1 MKCNRIDALRIF
13 GKKSWLIFF
22 IIISAVQQ
30 QNHIMI
36 SYQWDVQPQV
46 LKIRE
51 RLKQAG
57 YNVWIDVE
65 QMRKGKQWDEIY
77 HLIEAGRLPK
87 YQVCQYLGVVLSMV
101 QGTQLHVSLSLS
113 ITNEMNIC
121 FSSMLQRLHI
131 WHFFCL
137 KVNAIPQC
145 VLLKEL
151 SLQIC
156 LRHTFVVGGSTLE
169 AMAKAV
175 ENASVVVPVLTDKY
189 KNSPPCRQGG

>member
-30 QNHIMI
+30 QKHIMI

-77 HLIEAGRLPK
+77 HLIETGRLPK
-87 YQVCQYLGVVLSMV
+87 YQVCSIWESSYQWCRDTIACKSVIIHYQWNEYLLYFNACGIYVKNLLISRF
-101 QGTQLHVSLSLS
+101 LH
-113 ITNEMNIC
+113 
-121 FSSMLQRLHI
+121 
-131 WHFFCL
+131 
-137 KVNAIPQC
+137 
-145 VLLKEL
+145 
-151 SLQIC
+151 
-156 LRHTFVVGGSTLE
+156 
-169 AMAKAV
+169 
-175 ENASVVVPVLTDKY
+175 
-189 KNSPPCRQGG
+189 